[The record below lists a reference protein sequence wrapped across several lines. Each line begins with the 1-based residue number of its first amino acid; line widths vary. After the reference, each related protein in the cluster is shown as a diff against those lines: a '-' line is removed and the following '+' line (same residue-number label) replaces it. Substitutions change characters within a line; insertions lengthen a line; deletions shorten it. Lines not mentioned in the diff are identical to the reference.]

1 MKKFNKVNWQG
12 KMKLLPDH
20 FIQTENYYN
29 EQINDI
35 RSLIVDKFNFG
46 LLPTDGEDSETGI
59 RIREHITKHVEVS
72 LYSCNAVTAS
82 GERIEYRVSGDN
94 TPLSH
99 TFSPQTEEERGGK
112 SVGNW
117 DVILSVDP
125 YERKLT
131 GELDPADDPP
141 RHPDCEAS
149 FKLHVVPSDE
159 VNLSAFGSH
168 FVSIGKIRKEGER
181 YKVDTNYIP
190 PCMKMSSH
198 PELKDYCMRFDSLLY
213 SINKSSEEIIAKV
226 YNKSHGNE
234 LATNIQKLSKITL
247 QYITSVHFRLR
258 NFGVSLHP
266 VVITEQMSVLASRMY
281 VGLICMP
288 GGQKDELL
296 KYFYEWN
303 DVTPG
308 TLEELLANTMEIT
321 YDHRN
326 LRSVM
331 VRLESFATVISELWD
346 RLSKLEYIGQHKESL
361 VVSVTG
367 GQSRGEERKGYII
380 QD

>member
-29 EQINDI
+29 EQMNDI
-35 RSLIVDKFNFG
+35 RSLIVGKFNFG
-46 LLPTDGEDSETGI
+46 LLPMVDENSRMGI

-72 LYSCNAVTAS
+72 LYGCNAVTAS
-82 GERIEYRVSGDN
+82 GERIEYRISGDN

-99 TFSPQTEEERGGK
+99 TFLPETEEKRRGK
-112 SVGNW
+112 SIGNW

-125 YERKLT
+125 YERRPA
-131 GELDPADDPP
+131 GEPDPAENPP

-149 FKLHVVPSDE
+149 FKLHVAPSDE
-159 VNLSAFGSH
+159 LDLSAPGSH
-168 FVSIGKIRKEGER
+168 FVTIGKIRKEGER
-181 YKVDTNYIP
+181 YQVDNNYIP

-198 PELKDYCMRFDSLLY
+198 PALKDYGMRFDSLLY
-213 SINKSSEEIIAKV
+213 SINQSSKEIITKV

-234 LATNIQKLSKITL
+234 LADNIQKLATVTL
-247 QYITSVHFRLR
+247 EYISSIHFRLR
-258 NFGVSLHP
+258 NYGVSLHP
-266 VVITEQMSVLASRMY
+266 VEMTEQMSALASRIY

-303 DVTPG
+303 NVAPG
-308 TLEELLANTMEIT
+308 TLEELLADTMEIE
-321 YDHRN
+321 YDHRS
-326 LRSVM
+326 LRPVM
-331 VRLESFATVISELWD
+331 VRLESFATVISELWE

-361 VVSVTG
+361 IVSVTG
-367 GQSRGEERKGYII
+367 GRSKGEERKGYFI